1 MRILLSI
8 AAALSLL
15 LTSCGGD
22 ISAAMFAGGDG
33 TYDFK
38 NEWLDVEYHV
48 DESKIHL
55 MDFASNN
62 DTIYALYL
70 GDISQIATDTII
82 LYLHGN
88 ASSMDSFWETAC
100 LFANLGGPHHY
111 GFMMYDY
118 RGFGWSTGRSTG
130 AESMAADYAAVVS
143 YLKDQGLTSD
153 RLVVV
158 ANSLGSL
165 PAGPAAAGGSIIPI
179 QKLVMEVPQST
190 ANVIMQNATGLS
202 LPSSMITSYKFDLG
216 EDMANYPGELLWM
229 HGTADAVAPYETAEA
244 AMQQHN
250 GSYYHE
256 AIYPDMGHG
265 LRWDIGDEEWAGTIL
280 DFMRH

>member
-1 MRILLSI
+1 MRLFF
-8 AAALSLL
+8 ALFVSALL
-15 LTSCGGD
+15 LPSCAD
-22 ISAAMFAGGDG
+22 VSAAMFAGGDG

-38 NEWLDVEYHV
+38 NEWLDPEYHV

-55 MDFASNN
+55 MNFQSDE
-62 DTIYALYL
+62 DTIYALYV
-70 GDISQIATDTII
+70 GDIAQIATDTII

-88 ASSMDSFWETAC
+88 ASSMDNFWETAG
-100 LFANLGGPHHY
+100 LFANLGGPHHF

-130 AESMAADYAAVVS
+130 AESMAADYDAVVA
-143 YLKDQGLTSD
+143 YLESQGLTSD

-165 PAGPAAAGGSIIPI
+165 PAGPAAAGGSRIAIN
-179 QKLVMEVPQST
+179 KLVMEVPQST
-190 ANVIMQNATGLS
+190 SNVIMQNATGLS
-202 LPSSMITSYKFDLG
+202 LPSSMITSFKFDLG
-216 EDMANYPGELLWM
+216 ENMAGYSGELLWM
-229 HGTADAVAPYETAEA
+229 HGTADGVAPFETAEA

-250 GSYYHE
+250 GSYYQE

-280 DFMRH
+280 NFIRR

>member
-8 AAALSLL
+8 AAALSLF

-22 ISAAMFAGGDG
+22 VSAAMFAGGDG

-38 NEWLDVEYHV
+38 NEWLDPEYHV

-55 MDFASNN
+55 MDFASDN

-88 ASSMDSFWETAC
+88 ASSMDSFWETAG
-100 LFANLGGPHHY
+100 LFANLAGQHHY

-130 AESMAADYAAVVS
+130 AESMAADYDAVVT

>member
-1 MRILLSI
+1 MRLFF
-8 AAALSLL
+8 ALFVSALL
-15 LTSCGGD
+15 LPSCSD
-22 ISAAMFAGGDG
+22 VSAAMFAGGDG

-38 NEWLDVEYHV
+38 NEWLDPEYHV

-55 MDFASNN
+55 MNFSSDE
-62 DTIYALYL
+62 DTIYALYV
-70 GDISQIATDTII
+70 GDITQIATDTII

-88 ASSMDSFWETAC
+88 ASSMDNFWETAG
-100 LFANLGGPHHY
+100 LFANLGGPHHF

-130 AESMAADYAAVVS
+130 AESMAADYDAVVA
-143 YLKDQGLTSD
+143 YLESQGLTND
-153 RLVVV
+153 RLVVM

-165 PAGPAAAGGSIIPI
+165 PAGPAAAGGSRIAIN
-179 QKLVMEVPQST
+179 KLVMEVPQST
-190 ANVIMQNATGLS
+190 SNVIMQNATGLS

-216 EDMANYPGELLWM
+216 KNMADYTGELLWM
-229 HGTADAVAPYETAEA
+229 HGTADEVAPFETAEA

-250 GSYYHE
+250 GSYYQE

-280 DFMRH
+280 DFIRR

>member
-1 MRILLSI
+1 MRILLFI
-8 AAALSLL
+8 AAALSLF

-38 NEWLDVEYHV
+38 NEWLDPEYHV

-55 MDFASNN
+55 MDFASDN

-88 ASSMDSFWETAC
+88 ASSMDSFWETAG
-100 LFANLGGPHHY
+100 LFANLAGQHHY

-130 AESMAADYAAVVS
+130 AESMAADYDAVVS

-250 GSYYHE
+250 GSYYQE

>member
-8 AAALSLL
+8 AAALSLF

-22 ISAAMFAGGDG
+22 VSAAMFAGGDG

-38 NEWLDVEYHV
+38 NEWLDPEYHV

-55 MDFASNN
+55 MDFASDN

-88 ASSMDSFWETAC
+88 ASSMDSFWETAG
-100 LFANLGGPHHY
+100 LFANLAGQHHY

-130 AESMAADYAAVVS
+130 AESMAADYDAVVS

>member
-1 MRILLSI
+1 MRILLFI
-8 AAALSLL
+8 AAALSLF

-38 NEWLDVEYHV
+38 NEWLDPEYHV

-55 MDFASNN
+55 MDFASDN

-88 ASSMDSFWETAC
+88 ASSMDSFWETAG
-100 LFANLGGPHHY
+100 LFANLAGQHHY

-130 AESMAADYAAVVS
+130 AESMAADYDAVVS

>member
-8 AAALSLL
+8 AAALSLF

-38 NEWLDVEYHV
+38 NEWLDPEYHV

-55 MDFASNN
+55 MDFASDN

-88 ASSMDSFWETAC
+88 ASSMDSFWETAG
-100 LFANLGGPHHY
+100 LFANLAGQHHY

-130 AESMAADYAAVVS
+130 AESMAADYDAVVS

-250 GSYYHE
+250 GSYYQE

-280 DFMRH
+280 DFIRH

>member
-8 AAALSLL
+8 AAALSLF

-38 NEWLDVEYHV
+38 NEWLDPEYHV

-55 MDFASNN
+55 MDFASDN

-88 ASSMDSFWETAC
+88 ASSMDSFWETAG
-100 LFANLGGPHHY
+100 LFANLAGQHHY

-130 AESMAADYAAVVS
+130 AESMAADYDAVVT

-165 PAGPAAAGGSIIPI
+165 PAGTAAAGGSIIPI

-250 GSYYHE
+250 GSYYQE

-280 DFMRH
+280 DFIRH

>member
-8 AAALSLL
+8 AAVLSLF

-22 ISAAMFAGGDG
+22 VSAAMFAGGDG

-38 NEWLDVEYHV
+38 NEWLDPQYHV
-48 DESKIHL
+48 DETKIHL
-55 MDFASNN
+55 MDFASDN

-88 ASSMDSFWETAC
+88 ASSMDSFWETAG
-100 LFANLGGPHHY
+100 LLANLGGQHHF

-130 AESMAADYAAVVS
+130 AESMAADYDAVVT

-165 PAGPAAAGGSIIPI
+165 PAGPAAAGGSRIPI

-244 AMQQHN
+244 AMQQHI
-250 GSYYHE
+250 GSYYQE

>member
-1 MRILLSI
+1 MRILLFI
-8 AAALSLL
+8 AAALSLF

-38 NEWLDVEYHV
+38 NEWLDPEYHV

-55 MDFASNN
+55 MDFASDN

-88 ASSMDSFWETAC
+88 ASSMDSFWETAG
-100 LFANLGGPHHY
+100 LFANLAGQHHY

-130 AESMAADYAAVVS
+130 AESMAADYDAVVT

-250 GSYYHE
+250 GSYYQE

-265 LRWDIGDEEWAGTIL
+265 LRWDIGDEEWAETIL

>member
-1 MRILLSI
+1 
-8 AAALSLL
+8 
-15 LTSCGGD
+15 
-22 ISAAMFAGGDG
+22 
-33 TYDFK
+33 
-38 NEWLDVEYHV
+38 
-48 DESKIHL
+48 
-55 MDFASNN
+55 MDFASDN

-88 ASSMDSFWETAC
+88 ASSMDSFWETAG
-100 LFANLGGPHHY
+100 LFANLAGQHHY

-130 AESMAADYAAVVS
+130 AESMAADYDAVVS

-250 GSYYHE
+250 GSYYQE

>member
-1 MRILLSI
+1 
-8 AAALSLL
+8 
-15 LTSCGGD
+15 
-22 ISAAMFAGGDG
+22 MFAGGNG

-38 NEWLDVEYHV
+38 NEWLDPEYHV

-55 MDFASNN
+55 MDFASDS

-70 GDISQIATDTII
+70 GDISQIATDTVI

-88 ASSMDSFWETAC
+88 ASSMDNFWETAG
-100 LFANLGGPHHY
+100 LFANLGGQHHY

-130 AESMAADYAAVVS
+130 AESMAADYDAVVS
-143 YLKDQGLTSD
+143 YLENQGLTSE

-165 PAGPAAAGGSIIPI
+165 PAGPAAAGGSRIPI

-216 EDMANYPGELLWM
+216 EDMANYTGELLWM

-250 GSYYHE
+250 GFYYQE

-280 DFMRH
+280 DFIRH

>member
-8 AAALSLL
+8 AAALSLF
-15 LTSCGGD
+15 LTSCGDD

-38 NEWLDVEYHV
+38 NEWLDPQYHV
-48 DESKIHL
+48 DETKIHL
-55 MDFASNN
+55 MAFSSDS

-88 ASSMDSFWETAC
+88 ASSMDNFWETAG
-100 LFANLGGPHHY
+100 LFANLGGPHHF

-130 AESMAADYAAVVS
+130 AESMAADYDAVVA
-143 YLKDQGLTSD
+143 YLESQGLTSD

-165 PAGPAAAGGSIIPI
+165 PAGPAAAGGSRIAIN
-179 QKLVMEVPQST
+179 KLVMEVPQST
-190 ANVIMQNATGLS
+190 SNVIMQNATGLS

-216 EDMANYPGELLWM
+216 KNMADYTGELLWM
-229 HGTADAVAPYETAEA
+229 HGTADDVAPFETAEA

-250 GSYYHE
+250 GSYYQE

-280 DFMRH
+280 DFIRR

>member
-1 MRILLSI
+1 MR
-8 AAALSLL
+8 LL
-15 LTSCGGD
+15 LPIVTAISLFLSSCGGD
-22 ISAAMFAGGDG
+22 VSAAMFAGGDG

-38 NEWLDVEYHV
+38 NEWLDPQYHV
-48 DESKIHL
+48 DETKIHL
-55 MDFASNN
+55 MDFSSDS

-88 ASSMDSFWETAC
+88 ASSMDSFWETAG
-100 LFANLGGPHHY
+100 LLANLGGQHHY

-118 RGFGWSTGRSTG
+118 RGYGWSTGRSTG
-130 AESMAADYAAVVS
+130 AESMAADYDAVVS
-143 YLKDQGLTSD
+143 YLEDQGLTSD

-165 PAGPAAAGGSIIPI
+165 PAGPAAAGGSRIAIN
-179 QKLVMEVPQST
+179 KLVMEVPQST
-190 ANVIMQNATGLS
+190 SNVIMQNATGLS

-216 EDMANYPGELLWM
+216 KNMADYTGEMLWM
-229 HGTADAVAPYETAEA
+229 HGTADDVAPFETAEA

-250 GSYYHE
+250 GSYYQE

-280 DFMRH
+280 DFIRR

>member
-1 MRILLSI
+1 
-8 AAALSLL
+8 
-15 LTSCGGD
+15 
-22 ISAAMFAGGDG
+22 
-33 TYDFK
+33 
-38 NEWLDVEYHV
+38 
-48 DESKIHL
+48 
-55 MDFASNN
+55 
-62 DTIYALYL
+62 
-70 GDISQIATDTII
+70 
-82 LYLHGN
+82 
-88 ASSMDSFWETAC
+88 
-100 LFANLGGPHHY
+100 
-111 GFMMYDY
+111 
-118 RGFGWSTGRSTG
+118 
-130 AESMAADYAAVVS
+130 MAADYDAVVS

-250 GSYYHE
+250 GSYYQE

>member
-1 MRILLSI
+1 MRILLFI
-8 AAALSLL
+8 AAALSLF

-38 NEWLDVEYHV
+38 NEWLDPEYHV

-55 MDFASNN
+55 MDFASDN

-88 ASSMDSFWETAC
+88 ASSMDSFWETAG
-100 LFANLGGPHHY
+100 LFANLAGQHHY

-130 AESMAADYAAVVS
+130 AESMAADYDAVVT

-250 GSYYHE
+250 GSYYQE

>member
-8 AAALSLL
+8 AAALSLF

-38 NEWLDVEYHV
+38 NEWLDPEYHV

-55 MDFASNN
+55 MDFASDN

-88 ASSMDSFWETAC
+88 ASSMDSFWETAG
-100 LFANLGGPHHY
+100 LFANLAGQHHY

-130 AESMAADYAAVVS
+130 AESMAADYDAVVT

-250 GSYYHE
+250 GSYYQE

>member
-8 AAALSLL
+8 AAVLSLL

-22 ISAAMFAGGDG
+22 ISAAMFAGSDG

-38 NEWLDVEYHV
+38 NEWLDPEYHV

-55 MDFASNN
+55 MDFASDN

-88 ASSMDSFWETAC
+88 ASSMDSFWETAG
-100 LFANLGGPHHY
+100 LFANLAGQHHY

-130 AESMAADYAAVVS
+130 AESMAADYDAVVS

-250 GSYYHE
+250 GSYYQE